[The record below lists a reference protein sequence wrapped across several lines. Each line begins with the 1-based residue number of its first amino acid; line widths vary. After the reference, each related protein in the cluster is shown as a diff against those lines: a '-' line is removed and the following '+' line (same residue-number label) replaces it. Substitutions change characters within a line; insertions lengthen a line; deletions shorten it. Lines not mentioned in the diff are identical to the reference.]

1 MLDSASIPVPGAEVS
16 PLGVLRTDCGVDTYS
31 LFADPNPAV
40 SNSDGR
46 FTMLLGTALAGM
58 HCFDLV
64 ARAPSSRVT
73 DTIRDV
79 QADFQH
85 EVEFPDT
92 VIVQI
97 VAS

>member
-1 MLDSASIPVPGAEVS
+1 MLDSESTPISGVEIS
-16 PLGVLRTDCGVDTYS
+16 PLGVLRADCTVDTYS

-46 FTMLLGTALAGM
+46 FTMLLGIALAGM
-58 HCFDLV
+58 HCVDLLV
-64 ARAPSSRVT
+64 RVPSSGVT

-79 QADFQH
+79 QGDFQR
-85 EVEFPDT
+85 ELVPDT

-97 VAS
+97 VVAS